1 MSNTFN
7 MKPQLLLLKLI
18 LLFLFVGCSS
28 IREVDPSGPIARPG
42 STPTID
48 GVFAD
53 GEWDDA
59 EVVQAGEYQQFRLK
73 HDSTH
78 LYFALVGDG
87 GNLWFNKDPGLHI
100 LHSSAQLAS
109 AEYTKS
115 DSSIL
120 LLHRAFQGQ
129 LFGLQNEPVTDI
141 NQKINAYLALNGWVG
156 SMGGNKA
163 QTEFA
168 VSFNWLGVTIGS
180 KRFVE
185 IPPLYI
191 YSGRNFTPEEI
202 EKSGVFELSL
212 EERQKQYPTLFW
224 PVLPVP
230 NDSLNAGYSP
240 KTISIDPSE
249 WGKIWIDLGI

>member
-1 MSNTFN
+1 
-7 MKPQLLLLKLI
+7 MKMQLLLLSLI
-18 LLFLFVGCSS
+18 LICFLGCSPVP
-28 IREVDPSGPIARPG
+28 EGEPSGPISRFG

-48 GVFAD
+48 GVFAE

-59 EVVQAGEYQQFRLK
+59 VVVQAGEYQQFRLK
-73 HDSTH
+73 HDSTN

-87 GNLWFNKDPGLHI
+87 GNLWFNKDPGLQV

-115 DSSIL
+115 DSSTL
-120 LLHRAFQGQ
+120 LLHKAFQGQ
-129 LFGLQNEPVTDI
+129 LFGLQNEPATDI
-141 NQKINAYLALNGWVG
+141 NKKITAYLAQNGWVG

-168 VSFNWLGVTIGS
+168 VSFNCLGVSIGS

-191 YSGRNFTPEEI
+191 YSGRHFTPEEV
-202 EKSGVFELSL
+202 EKLGLRKLSL
-212 EERQKQYPTLFW
+212 EERKKQYPTLYW

-230 NDSLNAGYSP
+230 NDSLNTGYSP
-240 KTISIDPSE
+240 KTISFDPSE
-249 WGKIWIDLGI
+249 WGKIWIDLGDLTTAKQ